1 MTSYKIITSFC
12 FSHIAETVNEIK
24 RKGRPAR
31 IRAKPK
37 CFPFTVLD
45 DLLNFQD
52 VDQETYD
59 NVVNIFIFEW
69 KLIYMPFF
77 NCDI

>member
-1 MTSYKIITSFC
+1 MTGVIKLTNFC

-31 IRAKPK
+31 IREKPR

-45 DLLNFQD
+45 DLVNFHN

-59 NVVNIFIFEW
+59 NVVNIFIFA
-69 KLIYMPFF
+69 
-77 NCDI
+77 